1 MSSTKVINHFPLRPT
16 LNFGLYERDDFI
28 LDKCAT
34 ERSEN
39 HDEEKRR
46 SRVAVVAI
54 AHAACAL
61 FVERARA
68 RMRGKVRL
76 AASAVY
82 LSAGRPCVQLLN
94 GSCRLY
100 PLF

>member
-68 RMRGKVRL
+68 YERQGKIGRKRRLPFCGATMRATFKW
-76 AASAVY
+76 
-82 LSAGRPCVQLLN
+82 
-94 GSCRLY
+94 
-100 PLF
+100 